1 MNLPNPVTQSERR
14 WVLKLALVL
23 VVFTLLP
30 YLLAYAYQGES
41 WRFTGFLIAVE
52 DGNSYIAKM
61 LGGTYGAWL
70 FRTPYTTIAQR
81 GIFLYPIYLLLG
93 KLASPPGVHE
103 QLVALF
109 HLFRILAAL
118 LMTLATYDFIA
129 CFVRSVNIR
138 RFATL
143 LALLGGGLGWVLTV
157 QGHSEWLGSLP
168 LEYYSPETFGFL
180 SLFGLPHL
188 ALARALLL
196 WGLAILL
203 HAVFDPRA
211 GWVQPGL
218 RIGLLWLLCGLSQ
231 PMTGMLA
238 LTLAGWYV
246 LTLGVWYKLAPA
258 PVNWVNW
265 QRLFKLVILA
275 GVFSI
280 PLAGYNLYTMLSDPF
295 LQAWTVQNWLPSPH
309 PVHYLLAY
317 GLVIPYA
324 WVGWKAL
331 RQSIPEW
338 AVFTITWI
346 LILPI
351 LAYLPF
357 NLQRRLVEGGWVL
370 LVVLAALGLEKIL
383 AKPPLHASPGR
394 RLWVQLPL
402 FLAFP
407 STVILFAG
415 AVLTAIQQ
423 KQPIFQPV
431 DEVILFNRLATE
443 ALPGQVMLAD
453 YPTGNALPAWA
464 PLRVV
469 IGHGPETIGL
479 AELRPQVTRFY
490 EAGTNDME
498 RQALLQNQT
507 VDYVFWGPHEQ
518 ALGGIHAWDP
528 SLAGYLAPWMT
539 EGKYAVYRVLNPVT
553 ASEVSP

>member
-1 MNLPNPVTQSERR
+1 MNLPNPITQSERH

-30 YLLAYAYQGES
+30 YLLAYALEGES

-109 HLFRILAAL
+109 HLFRILAVL

-129 CFVRSVNIR
+129 CFVRSVKTR
-138 RFATL
+138 RLATL
-143 LALLGGGLGWVLTV
+143 LGLLGGGLGWVLTV
-157 QGHSEWLGSLP
+157 LGHSEWLGSLP

-188 ALARALLL
+188 ALARALFL
-196 WGLAILL
+196 WGLVILL
-203 HAVFDPRA
+203 RAVFDPRA

-231 PMTGMLA
+231 PMTGLLA
-238 LTLAGWYV
+238 LALAGLYV
-246 LTLGVWYKLAPA
+246 LALGLWYKLAPTQA
-258 PVNWVNW
+258 SWANW
-265 QRLFKLVILA
+265 LSILKLVILA

-280 PLAGYNLYTMLSDPF
+280 PLAGYNLYTMISDPF

-309 PVHYLLAY
+309 PLHYLLAY
-317 GLVIPYA
+317 GLVLPYA
-324 WVGWKAL
+324 WLGWNAL
-331 RQSIPEW
+331 RQAIPEW
-338 AVFTITWI
+338 AVFATSWI

-370 LVVLAALGLEKIL
+370 LVALAALGLEKL
-383 AKPPLHASPGR
+383 LTKPAQLASPGR
-394 RLWVQLPL
+394 RLRVQLPL

-415 AVLTAIQQ
+415 ALLTATQLR
-423 KQPIFQPV
+423 QPIFRPV
-431 DEVILFNRLATE
+431 DEVILFNRLAAE
-443 ALPGQVMLAD
+443 AQPGQVMLAD

-469 IGHGPETIGL
+469 IGHGPETIDL
-479 AELRPQVTRFY
+479 AELRPQITRFY
-490 EAGTNDME
+490 EAGTNDIE
-498 RQALLQNQT
+498 RQTFLQNQS
-507 VDYVFWGPHEQ
+507 VDYVFLGPHER
-518 ALGGIHAWDP
+518 ALSGIHAWDP

-539 EGKYAVYRVLNPVT
+539 EGEHAVYRVLNPVT